1 MRSLQHR
8 FFNFIL
14 ETCSPAACSRLPAS
28 CPLFFL
34 DVARYAC
41 KKTTANL
48 LGQSTTIS
56 SGSNDLFGYKREGCR
71 SLLTTCSPLIW
82 WTCGESNSGPHKET
96 IRILHAYFSLGF
108 SSIGKTWTTNQC
120 LILWFSSV
128 HWGIHRLFPIYLH
141 RWTLRFGTTSLERCL
156 VASPC
161 DAIKPVTYY
170 ASIRQRERNY
180 FRQLLLWPLR
190 FRR

>member
-48 LGQSTTIS
+48 LGQPTTIS
-56 SGSNDLFGYKREGCR
+56 SGSNDRILCFLPNKILFLTL
-71 SLLTTCSPLIW
+71 LLTVAFQ
-82 WTCGESNSGPHKET
+82 E
-96 IRILHAYFSLGF
+96 F
-108 SSIGKTWTTNQC
+108 
-120 LILWFSSV
+120 
-128 HWGIHRLFPIYLH
+128 RLFSIHSFFYYIYLLT
-141 RWTLRFGTTSLERCL
+141 RSYAGLYISCDTANAVMRCMSLFFTLFSAT
-156 VASPC
+156 P
-161 DAIKPVTYY
+161 
-170 ASIRQRERNY
+170 
-180 FRQLLLWPLR
+180 
-190 FRR
+190 